1 MSLSF
6 NKRIE
11 LVTLEEAGGPEVS
24 GTVEVLFSKAWA
36 DIKTMQ
42 GSEVQSLGISGHE
55 LTSRFI
61 IRYMKGIKPTM
72 LIKYKGI
79 YYDIKSMT
87 NDNEENRTIT
97 MIASV
102 KV

>member
-1 MSLSF
+1 MERLKRLYGLYLSF
-6 NKRIE
+6 K
-11 LVTLEEAGGPEVS
+11 
-24 GTVEVLFSKAWA
+24 W
-36 DIKTMQ
+36 D
-42 GSEVQSLGISGHE
+42 VQESRHE

-61 IRYMKGIKPTM
+61 IRYMKGITPTM

>member
-1 MSLSF
+1 MALSF

-11 LVTLEEAGGPEVS
+11 LVTLKTASGPEV
-24 GTVEVLFSKAWA
+24 GGPVEVLFSKAWA

-61 IRYMKGIKPTM
+61 IRYMKGITPTM